1 MKIDTNML
9 KRTVNNM
16 KLIKVNK
23 LKIMKLS
30 TSINYCLA
38 VNFGLKFLAL

>member
-9 KRTVNNM
+9 KHTVNNM

-23 LKIMKLS
+23 FKIMKLS
-30 TSINYCLA
+30 TSITYCLT
-38 VNFGLKFLAL
+38 VNCSG